1 MALLVSLVITEM
13 REPLKISLGTS
24 KIIIQNAYQRN
35 SRLMNRHIAILRIS
49 FPMCANCSDIKNF
62 RTNTG
67 FSCHFN
73 DDLAIEENFEK
84 LENKYPGCLPNE
96 FTVSREIKHYC
107 CFWSPSLG
115 CSALIGR
122 LHYDK
127 YQTFCSTCGRFC
139 SDTRHNLDV
148 ETGGN
153 KRTSAYGYLTALAL
167 PVLWRW
173 L

>member
-1 MALLVSLVITEM
+1 MKFLVLILCIALGVEGAI
-13 REPLKISLGTS
+13 PKDW
-24 KIIIQNAYQRN
+24 N
-35 SRLMNRHIAILRIS
+35 SYKTAILRIS